1 MRAIEAFQRKW
12 KQTLILF
19 LYVLVRST
27 WFQRK
32 NNREIQGGF
41 NRSWNRSFWVFL
53 AGAEAGA
60 AELELIFSPLH
71 GTGTGAGIFFP

>member
-32 NNREIQGGF
+32 NKREIQGG
-41 NRSWNRSFWVFL
+41 L
-53 AGAEAGA
+53 AEAEIRA
-60 AELELIFSPLH
+60 FELF
-71 GTGTGAGIFFP
+71 

>member
-1 MRAIEAFQRKW
+1 M
-12 KQTLILF
+12 LILF

-41 NRSWNRSFWVFL
+41 SRSWNRSFWAFL

-60 AELELIFSPLH
+60 AELELVFSQLH
-71 GTGTGAGIFFP
+71 STGAGTENFSYQKSWKELMAEI